1 MGASSSRVDT
11 SAVPADHCA
20 GLVFLGFCLLAAE
33 TSNASV
39 EACTGVCSK
48 TEPNVNTPASA
59 GLGACVCRYR
69 VRVIHLRED
78 QSPKSYGA

>member
-39 EACTGVCSK
+39 ERKIVLVCAAK
-48 TEPNVNTPASA
+48 RNPM
-59 GLGACVCRYR
+59 
-69 VRVIHLRED
+69 
-78 QSPKSYGA
+78 